1 MRAGAECGG
10 GDPDTLLSTI
20 LQPQV
25 RLGISTPK
33 ADPAGDY
40 AWALFQKA
48 EALQPGATARLETKA
63 LQLTGGGNSA
73 QAPAGRNTYAWVMEQ
88 NRADVFLTYCTNA
101 VAARAEVPSLQVVAV
116 PEALQVGAAYGLTVR
131 AGAPAQAQ
139 AFAQAVLQPRRR
151 PCFVGWALL
160 HPEARRVISW
170 SVASAVPSCGAQ
182 RFFIGEAGLVAS
194 SIVVPPVAAAPDGT
208 HQPKT
213 AHHCPHEP
221 EKAERWQAK
230 QRGPSCTVMTMEEPM
245 ISAAITRA
253 MASRLAE
260 RSIWSPTRLRW
271 ASSMPTCTRPRR
283 ALRSRRPRSSGRR
296 SSVLSVCRTDRQAR
310 PPGRAAGSVPHH
322 LLEQGQG
329 F

>member
-1 MRAGAECGG
+1 MSTARHSVWGVSSLMLGVAVLSGCATRQATTPAQPEVAV
-10 GDPDTLLSTI
+10 GDPVQVYAAGSLRDALTEIARDHEARTGQKVVLTFAASGLLRERIEQGAPAQVFASADTKHPQRLANQGQWQAPVVFTRNTLCALAQGTVAVTSDTLLGTM

-63 LQLTGGGNSA
+63 LQLTGGANSA

-139 AFAQAVLQPRRR
+139 AFAQAVLQPPAQAVLRRLG
-151 PCFVGWALL
+151 F
-160 HPEARRVISW
+160 
-170 SVASAVPSCGAQ
+170 
-182 RFFIGEAGLVAS
+182 
-194 SIVVPPVAAAPDGT
+194 AAP
-208 HQPKT
+208 
-213 AHHCPHEP
+213 
-221 EKAERWQAK
+221 
-230 QRGPSCTVMTMEEPM
+230 
-245 ISAAITRA
+245 
-253 MASRLAE
+253 
-260 RSIWSPTRLRW
+260 
-271 ASSMPTCTRPRR
+271 
-283 ALRSRRPRSSGRR
+283 
-296 SSVLSVCRTDRQAR
+296 
-310 PPGRAAGSVPHH
+310 
-322 LLEQGQG
+322 
-329 F
+329 

>member
-1 MRAGAECGG
+1 MSTARHNVWGVSSLMLGVMVLSGCATQQGAAPVKAPAAGADPVQVYAAGSLRDALTEIARDHEARTGQKVVLTFAASGLLRERIEQGAPAQVFASADTKHPQRLANQGQWQAPVIFTRNTLCALAQSAVAVT
-10 GDPDTLLSTI
+10 PDTLLSTM

-139 AFAQAVLQPRRR
+139 AFAQAVLQPPAQAVLRRLG
-151 PCFVGWALL
+151 F
-160 HPEARRVISW
+160 
-170 SVASAVPSCGAQ
+170 
-182 RFFIGEAGLVAS
+182 
-194 SIVVPPVAAAPDGT
+194 AAP
-208 HQPKT
+208 
-213 AHHCPHEP
+213 
-221 EKAERWQAK
+221 
-230 QRGPSCTVMTMEEPM
+230 
-245 ISAAITRA
+245 
-253 MASRLAE
+253 
-260 RSIWSPTRLRW
+260 
-271 ASSMPTCTRPRR
+271 
-283 ALRSRRPRSSGRR
+283 
-296 SSVLSVCRTDRQAR
+296 
-310 PPGRAAGSVPHH
+310 
-322 LLEQGQG
+322 
-329 F
+329 

>member
-1 MRAGAECGG
+1 MSTARHNVWGVSSLMLGVMVLSGCATQQAATPAQPAVAVGDPVQVYAAGSLRDALTEIARDHEARTGQKVVLTFAASGLLRERIEQGAPAQVFASADTKHPQRLANQGQWQAPVIFTRNTLCALAQSAVAVT
-10 GDPDTLLSTI
+10 PDTLLSTI

-63 LQLTGGGNSA
+63 LQLTGGANSA

-139 AFAQAVLQPRRR
+139 AFAQAVLQPPAQAVLRRLG
-151 PCFVGWALL
+151 F
-160 HPEARRVISW
+160 
-170 SVASAVPSCGAQ
+170 
-182 RFFIGEAGLVAS
+182 
-194 SIVVPPVAAAPDGT
+194 AAP
-208 HQPKT
+208 
-213 AHHCPHEP
+213 
-221 EKAERWQAK
+221 
-230 QRGPSCTVMTMEEPM
+230 
-245 ISAAITRA
+245 
-253 MASRLAE
+253 
-260 RSIWSPTRLRW
+260 
-271 ASSMPTCTRPRR
+271 
-283 ALRSRRPRSSGRR
+283 
-296 SSVLSVCRTDRQAR
+296 
-310 PPGRAAGSVPHH
+310 
-322 LLEQGQG
+322 
-329 F
+329 

>member
-1 MRAGAECGG
+1 MSTARHSVWGVSSLMLGVMVLSGCATQQAATPAQPAVAV
-10 GDPDTLLSTI
+10 GDPVQVYAAGSLRDALTEIARDHEARTGQKVVLTFAASGLLRERIEQGAPAQVFASADTKHPQRLANQGQWQAPVIFTRNTLCALAQSAVAVTSDTLLSTM

-139 AFAQAVLQPRRR
+139 AFAQAVLQPPAQAVLRRLG
-151 PCFVGWALL
+151 F
-160 HPEARRVISW
+160 
-170 SVASAVPSCGAQ
+170 
-182 RFFIGEAGLVAS
+182 
-194 SIVVPPVAAAPDGT
+194 AAP
-208 HQPKT
+208 
-213 AHHCPHEP
+213 
-221 EKAERWQAK
+221 
-230 QRGPSCTVMTMEEPM
+230 
-245 ISAAITRA
+245 
-253 MASRLAE
+253 
-260 RSIWSPTRLRW
+260 
-271 ASSMPTCTRPRR
+271 
-283 ALRSRRPRSSGRR
+283 
-296 SSVLSVCRTDRQAR
+296 
-310 PPGRAAGSVPHH
+310 
-322 LLEQGQG
+322 
-329 F
+329 

>member
-1 MRAGAECGG
+1 MSTARHSVWGVSSVMLGVMVLSGCATQQAATPAQPAAAVADPVQVYAAGSLRDALTEIARDHEARTGQKVVLTFAASGLLRERIEQGAPAQVFASADTKHPQRLANQGQWQAPVVFTRNTLCALAQGTVAVTS
-10 GDPDTLLSTI
+10 DTLLGTM

-139 AFAQAVLQPRRR
+139 AFAQAVLQPPAQAVLRRLG
-151 PCFVGWALL
+151 F
-160 HPEARRVISW
+160 
-170 SVASAVPSCGAQ
+170 
-182 RFFIGEAGLVAS
+182 
-194 SIVVPPVAAAPDGT
+194 AAP
-208 HQPKT
+208 
-213 AHHCPHEP
+213 
-221 EKAERWQAK
+221 
-230 QRGPSCTVMTMEEPM
+230 
-245 ISAAITRA
+245 
-253 MASRLAE
+253 
-260 RSIWSPTRLRW
+260 
-271 ASSMPTCTRPRR
+271 
-283 ALRSRRPRSSGRR
+283 
-296 SSVLSVCRTDRQAR
+296 
-310 PPGRAAGSVPHH
+310 
-322 LLEQGQG
+322 
-329 F
+329 